1 MDSLVSTEWL
11 ADNLGAPDLAIID
24 ASLHLPSAKRDAR
37 DEYETAHIPGA
48 QFLDLA
54 SLVDKGSLTPQA
66 MPTGGQLA
74 ERLASLGISK
84 DTRIVFYD
92 DSQVKSAARAW
103 VLARAYGFQDVSILD
118 GGLAK
123 WKAESRELESGYP
136 TAERGDLTLP
146 DEPTGIRTKAEML
159 INVGTYEEQV
169 VDARDTGRFNGEILD
184 HVHNLPG
191 GHIPGACNL
200 PFTQLFEQD
209 GTFRDAD
216 AIRREFLSVG
226 IDPERP
232 VIASCGSGV
241 TASVLLFALHLIGKS
256 DGALYDGSWLEWG
269 ADPETPKAIGPNA

>member
-1 MDSLVSTEWL
+1 MDSLVSTGWL
-11 ADNLGAPDLAIID
+11 AENLGAPDLTIID
-24 ASLHLPSAKRDAR
+24 ASLHLPSARRDAR
-37 DEYETAHIPGA
+37 EEYETAHIPGA

-74 ERLASLGISK
+74 ERLASLGVGK
-84 DTRIVFYD
+84 GTRIVFYD
-92 DSQVKSAARAW
+92 NSQVKSAARAW
-103 VLARAYGFQDVSILD
+103 VLARVYGLEDISILD

-123 WKAESRELESGYP
+123 WKAEGRELESGYP

-169 VDARDTGRFNGEILD
+169 VDARDTARFNGEVVD